1 MICIT
6 ISCRMDTS
14 NQGAS
19 FIGSAYS
26 STSSTTQRIC
36 FCERPTVVKTAHTER
51 NFGRRFVSCENWKA
65 SITICLLLFCFV
77 CCNVFCL
84 GLFEFRLVIVC
95 THVFYRLTKTAVTL
109 NGLI

>member
-36 FCERPTVVKTAHTER
+36 FCERPTVVKPTLRETLDEGLSVAKI
-51 NFGRRFVSCENWKA
+51 GRQVSPYVCCFFVLCVA
-65 SITICLLLFCFV
+65 MCFV
-77 CCNVFCL
+77 
-84 GLFEFRLVIVC
+84 
-95 THVFYRLTKTAVTL
+95 
-109 NGLI
+109 